1 MQNGKGGTRQRR
13 FSTQFKPSANP
24 STKFWMKKP
33 NVNHNL
39 DEKEKEAKIWMKKPK
54 LDENRRNFY
63 FTFIMWMNVEIL
75 KQI

>member
-39 DEKEKEAKIWMKKPK
+39 DEKEKEAKIWMK
-54 LDENRRNFY
+54 
-63 FTFIMWMNVEIL
+63 
-75 KQI
+75 